1 MFFVHFIFFL
11 GRSKKKE
18 RCLNEDLHPLEETKT
33 CPCDEFLSQPY
44 GNWSACILPNP
55 LVFESLQG
63 WMVHREVKECGQG
76 VRYRA
81 VACIDQR
88 GHLVNPTFCTDTGTT
103 MLSMHPA
110 DCVLLKASKSVQKS
124 KLYFQL
130 KKKAA
135 VYSWEF
141 CSSV

>member
-1 MFFVHFIFFL
+1 M
-11 GRSKKKE
+11 
-18 RCLNEDLHPLEETKT
+18 EETKA

-63 WMVHREVKECGQG
+63 WMVHREVKECGRG

-88 GHLVNPTFCTDTGTT
+88 GHLVNPTFCTDTGKT
-103 MLSMHPA
+103 MPFRYPVVVEQNKQECA
-110 DCVLLKASKSVQKS
+110 KVKT
-124 KLYFQL
+124 
-130 KKKAA
+130 
-135 VYSWEF
+135 
-141 CSSV
+141 SSVEKESCCIFLGVLFFCLILKE